1 MKAEGSDRVRKLKSL
16 KRRLLIRFLAS
27 LALTAALF
35 SVIFTLGVTAAD
47 APPFVIPPDQNIN
60 TSPEA
65 VDAANPDAILA
76 PNETSVLEDLI
87 GIDASRPLEVLLLIT
102 VISVAPSILLM
113 MTCFLR
119 IAIVLSF
126 LRNAM
131 QTQQTPPN
139 QVIIGLA
146 LFLTMFLMWPVFME
160 INDIAYR
167 PYADGH
173 LTTWEAVET
182 AGEPLKTFMLKQ
194 TTNNTMWFFLDLADI
209 TIYAHDTYG
218 TDEQTEIDI
227 RQHTEITL
235 DNYQEQLEFRV
246 VIPAF
251 MLSELSRA
259 FQMGFLIF
267 VPFLIIDIVVAS
279 TLMSMGMM
287 MLPPAMISMPFKI
300 MMFVLANGWEM
311 IVGSIL
317 ASFN

>member
-1 MKAEGSDRVRKLKSL
+1 MNRTAKAERLTKLK
-16 KRRLLIRFLAS
+16 KKLLIRFFAS

-35 SVIFTLGVTAAD
+35 SVIFTFGVSAAEL
-47 APPFVIPPDQNIN
+47 PPEIDIN

-65 VDAANPDAILA
+65 VDRANPDAVLA

-87 GIDASRPLEVLLLIT
+87 GMDASRPLEVLLLIT
-102 VISVAPSILLM
+102 IIAVAPSILLM

-119 IAIVLSF
+119 IVIVLGF

-139 QVIIGLA
+139 QVVVSLA
-146 LFLTMFLMWPVFME
+146 LFLTMFLMWSIFNQ
-160 INDIAYR
+160 INTIAYQ
-167 PYADGH
+167 PYVDGH

-194 TTNNTMWFFLDLADI
+194 TTNSTMWFFLDLADQ
-209 TIYAHDTYG
+209 TMYTPESFDTDNPVE
-218 TDEQTEIDI
+218 TDI
-227 RQHTEITL
+227 RTVDITL
-235 DNYQEQLEFRV
+235 DNYQEQLGFHV

-251 MLSELSRA
+251 MLSELTRA
-259 FQMGFLIF
+259 FTMGFIIF
-267 VPFLIIDIVVAS
+267 IPFLIIDIVVAS

-300 MMFVLANGWEM
+300 MLFVLANGWEM
-311 IVGSIL
+311 VVGAIL
-317 ASFN
+317 ASFNF